1 MKESKNIE
9 RLHGILKGLQS
20 NSISKGIIDD
30 FTYNNKLEIAKSGK
44 DMKVLLAKVVAGLQ
58 VKCDEKKAQLTILQ
72 SLIKAGGSTADPL
85 QNPSSYLLQGL
96 RKTAFSYLPKM
107 FSYEQKYGPDT
118 MNKTYA
124 QSEPV
129 SMGGDY
135 DSSDL
140 NKVSNA
146 EVKPDGKVKKYM
158 DSYNECVRAYISS
171 EADKLFLGTLI
182 ESIKDTQQIKLT
194 GSILKLLV

>member
-1 MKESKNIE
+1 MIEQKNTE

-20 NSISKGIIDD
+20 NSISKGIVDD
-30 FTYNNKLEIAKSGK
+30 FTYNNKLEINKSGK
-44 DMKVLLAKVVAGLQ
+44 EMKALFAKVVTDLQ
-58 VKCDEKKAQLTILQ
+58 TKCDEKKAQLTILQ
-72 SLIKAGGSTADPL
+72 SLIKAGGSTEDPS

-118 MNKTYA
+118 MNKTYE
-124 QSEPV
+124 EPIP
-129 SMGGDY
+129 MGGDY

-140 NKVSNA
+140 NKISNA
-146 EVKPDGKVKKYM
+146 AVKPDAKVKKYM
-158 DSYNECVRAYISS
+158 NSYNDCVRAYLSS
-171 EADKLFLGTLI
+171 ESDKLFLGTLI